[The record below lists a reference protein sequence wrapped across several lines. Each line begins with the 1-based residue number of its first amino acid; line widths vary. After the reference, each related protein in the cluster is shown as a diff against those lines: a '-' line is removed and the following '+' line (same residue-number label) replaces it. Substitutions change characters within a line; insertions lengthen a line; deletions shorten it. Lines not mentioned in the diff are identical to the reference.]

1 MNIYLIF
8 ILTIIIGSYL
18 LDLIIDKFNLL
29 YIKTDLPDEFKGY
42 YDAERYKKSQKYLQ
56 ETTQFTFITHTVS
69 TSITVAFIVVGGF
82 NLVDR
87 IARDFGFGDIIT
99 GMIFV
104 GTLLLASSII
114 HLPFSVYSTFVIEEK
129 YGFNRTTVKT
139 FILDI
144 LKSGLLTALIG
155 GSIFSVV
162 LWFFGKTGDWAWI
175 YCWGTVT
182 LFQVFLLFI
191 APVAIMPLFNKFV
204 PMEQSEL
211 KTAIENYADDQNFKM
226 KGIFTMDG
234 SKRSSKSNAFFTG
247 FGKFR
252 RIALFDT
259 LIEKHTTD
267 ELVCIVAH
275 EIGHYKKKHIIKH
288 LIISIITSGIM
299 FFILSR
305 FINNGELFSAFQME
319 KTSIYAS
326 LLFFGFLYVPI
337 DMVISIF
344 SKMLS
349 RKNEYEADQFAVLT
363 LEKPDAMIL
372 SLKKLSVDNLSNLTP
387 HPYKVFFTYSHPP
400 VLDRIN
406 KIRSIQLKNETP

>member
-1 MNIYLIF
+1 MNIYFVI

-99 GMIFV
+99 GLIFV

-182 LFQVFLLFI
+182 LFQIFLLFI

>member
-1 MNIYLIF
+1 
-8 ILTIIIGSYL
+8 
-18 LDLIIDKFNLL
+18 L

-99 GMIFV
+99 GLIFV

-114 HLPFSVYSTFVIEEK
+114 HLPFSAYSTFVIEEK

-162 LWFFGKTGDWAWI
+162 LWFFGKTGNWAWV

-275 EIGHYKKKHIIKH
+275 EIGHYKNKHIIKH